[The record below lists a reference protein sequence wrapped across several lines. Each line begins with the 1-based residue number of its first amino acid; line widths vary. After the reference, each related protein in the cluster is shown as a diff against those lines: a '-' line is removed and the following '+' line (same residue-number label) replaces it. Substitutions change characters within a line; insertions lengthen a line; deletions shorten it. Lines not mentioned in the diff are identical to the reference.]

1 MMFPYYNGRSFGA
14 ANGSGLSTVEKG
26 KCDCN
31 FKTKRSG
38 IHGRRKKPHEK
49 LADKELDLK
58 AAQEVH
64 LQDDFKKADKAAESQ
79 NGKDDKP
86 SDENR

>member
-1 MMFPYYNGRSFGA
+1 MA
-14 ANGSGLSTVEKG
+14 EE
-26 KCDCN
+26 
-31 FKTKRSG
+31 
-38 IHGRRKKPHEK
+38 KKPHEK

-86 SDENR
+86 SGENR